1 MVFTIMPQMMC
12 N

>member
-1 MVFTIMPQMMC
+1 LKMLFTIP